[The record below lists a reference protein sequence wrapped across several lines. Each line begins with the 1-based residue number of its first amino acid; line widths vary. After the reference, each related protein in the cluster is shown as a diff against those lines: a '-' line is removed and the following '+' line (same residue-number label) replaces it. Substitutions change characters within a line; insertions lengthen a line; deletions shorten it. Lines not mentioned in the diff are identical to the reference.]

1 MNDGIHE
8 RSRMNRI
15 PAVSLIALC
24 SALAQPALAA
34 TLTVNGIT
42 SDGYSAFVQVGAQR
56 FDVPDAEFIVFEASP
71 GKQAVGFNFFVFD
84 AAFDVSMNGIL
95 NPDPGISWG
104 LSVTNAS
111 GGPLGLTFG
120 YTTPLLPAVSFPS
133 LFGVSSQI
141 SGGITDTGR
150 ATVTD
155 ATGDGVS
162 LAPLAGSG
170 FVQNPALQAALAGP
184 STAASV
190 PSGSGFVRGA
200 TGSTN
205 PTTYD
210 YTLFSSGPAS
220 GPTGTWNF
228 FSTEIAFSLSGNGD
242 IASLTGNAIIG
253 EVPLPAAAWLMIGG
267 LFGLVGVARRKP
279 LAA

>member
-1 MNDGIHE
+1 
-8 RSRMNRI
+8 MNRI
-15 PAVSLIALC
+15 AVSLLAL
-24 SALAQPALAA
+24 SGALAQPAMAA

-42 SDGYSAFVQVGAQR
+42 SAGYSAFVEIGGQR
-56 FDVPDAEFIVFEASP
+56 FDVPDAEFIVFDAGG
-71 GKQAVGFNFFVFD
+71 GKQAVGFNFFVTD
-84 AAFDVSMNGIL
+84 GVTGSLNGSQYAVSMNGIL

-104 LSVTNAS
+104 LSVTNAT
-111 GGPLGLTFG
+111 GGPLGFTFG

-150 ATVTD
+150 ASVID

-162 LAPLAGSG
+162 LTPLSGNG
-170 FVQNPALQAALAGP
+170 FVQNPALQAVLAGP
-184 STAASV
+184 ATAAGAS
-190 PSGSGFVRGA
+190 SGEAFTQGA

-205 PTTYD
+205 PSTYD
-210 YTLFSSGPAS
+210 YTLFTSGPAG
-220 GPTGTWNF
+220 GPTGTWGF

-253 EVPLPAAAWLMIGG
+253 EVPLPAAGWLLMS
-267 LFGLVGVARRKP
+267 GLVGLAGLARRKSLP
-279 LAA
+279 A